1 MNLKGKDGKIGKP
14 GPKGPP
20 GDPGPPG
27 PQGPVVSS
35 NFGIYYSSS
44 WGFLLFPCAFCQ
56 RRGKIWEIS
65 LLSLIVQIVSFH
77 GGSLLVCG
85 LLNELAGLFKR

>member
-20 GDPGPPG
+20 GDQGPPG

-35 NFGIYYSSS
+35 NFGFYYSSS
-44 WGFLLFPCAFCQ
+44 
-56 RRGKIWEIS
+56 
-65 LLSLIVQIVSFH
+65 
-77 GGSLLVCG
+77 
-85 LLNELAGLFKR
+85 